1 MGGSVTSGPAAA
13 SWAVG
18 HIDVFARGQ
27 DLALY
32 QTTYNGP

>member
-1 MGGSVTSGPAAA
+1 VTSGPAAA